1 MASSYKKN
9 LQDIL
14 DIEQQSEREIQ
25 NALNQK

>member
-25 NALNQK
+25 NALDQK